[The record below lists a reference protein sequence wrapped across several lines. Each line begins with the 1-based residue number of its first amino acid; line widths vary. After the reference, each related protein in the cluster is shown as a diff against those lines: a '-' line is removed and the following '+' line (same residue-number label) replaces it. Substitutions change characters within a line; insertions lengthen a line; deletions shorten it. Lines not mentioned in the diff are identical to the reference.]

1 MKQIIFLFTLAVFM
15 ITQTTAFAQRG
26 DGRSPERWGKYKA
39 EKVSFLTTN
48 LDLSPEEA
56 QRFWPLYN
64 QLDKEKA
71 ELQMKRKDLEQ
82 NVRDAEET
90 ISDDEIIKL
99 TREFASS
106 HEKEGALNKKYNE
119 EFLKVL
125 PPKKVLQL
133 YKVEGEFRM
142 YLFKKYRD
150 QHKKEGSKH
159 P

>member
-1 MKQIIFLFTLAVFM
+1 MKQIVFLFTLALFLLS
-15 ITQTTAFAQRG
+15 QTSAIAQRG
-26 DGRSPERWGKYKA
+26 KGHDKERYERYKS

-56 QRFWPLYN
+56 QKFWPLYN
-64 QLDKEKA
+64 QMEKERT
-71 ELQMKRKDLEQ
+71 EMQMKRRQLE
-82 NVRDAEET
+82 NKVREAEDN
-90 ISDDEIIKL
+90 ISDEEIIKL
-99 TREFASS
+99 ANEFVGTQ
-106 HEKEGALNKKYNE
+106 EKEGALNKKYNE
-119 EFLKVL
+119 EFFKIL
-125 PPKKVLQL
+125 PAKKVLQL